1 MRWINTGHSSHLEQF
16 QILFRSK
23 NIVRYEKKNMKQEN
37 RIRVMEFLWS
47 TQFLCSVV
55 VAVRRRR
62 SCYCW
67 LLFLCCVSLLCFHS
81 AIAMNKFDLLQCSL
95 FGMFWMFCWM
105 FCSCHVHHRKHTQWN
120 AHSYNRTKKSM
131 SSDSFWIYLRLP
143 STSHKSSSDVFHRFI
158 CERYISSISWFSFC
172 TMTDDE
178 WCSYSSRHNSWP
190 WPCDR
195 SGDGTMMDERRGPH
209 THTTGITWT
218 KRPGKSDIKSKSYNE
233 SSTCLPLLV
242 CNLMSARVTQWWR
255 YPAKFTL
262 RQHRKC
268 NLPDSYPALPCK
280 SFDLEKGHNF
290 WFMRWNGKN
299 RVSTRSAISW

>member
-1 MRWINTGHSSHLEQF
+1 MHWNALNKHGPFEPSGAISNPFSIEKHRQIWIKKTW
-16 QILFRSK
+16 SK
-23 NIVRYEKKNMKQEN
+23 RTVFGWWNFYGARNFFVQ
-37 RIRVMEFLWS
+37 WS
-47 TQFLCSVV
+47 
-55 VAVRRRR
+55 
-62 SCYCW
+62 
-67 LLFLCCVSLLCFHS
+67 LLFVDVVLVIVGCSSSAVFFLLCFHS

-120 AHSYNRTKKSM
+120 AHSSNRTKKSM

-209 THTTGITWT
+209 T
-218 KRPGKSDIKSKSYNE
+218 
-233 SSTCLPLLV
+233 
-242 CNLMSARVTQWWR
+242 
-255 YPAKFTL
+255 
-262 RQHRKC
+262 RQ
-268 NLPDSYPALPCK
+268 ALPERNG
-280 SFDLEKGHNF
+280 LENQTSNQKVITKARHASHS
-290 WFMRWNGKN
+290 WC
-299 RVSTRSAISW
+299 AIWWVRA